1 MGIDGSLQSRTKS
14 RRGILGWFAAGVSF
28 AGLATLA
35 SRPAQAKI
43 LRVSLTDAEWR
54 RRLSNEEYR
63 ILRQGGTETAFSSPL
78 NHERRAGSFV
88 CAGCG
93 NALYSSRTKFD
104 SGTGWPS
111 FWQPLPG
118 AVVLGTDRKLG
129 YARIEV
135 RCANCGGHL
144 GHVFDDGPE
153 PTGKRYCMDGGA
165 MDFRVAWRRCARIAA
180 VGCPP

>member
-111 FWQPLPG
+111 FYDFIPG
-118 AVVLGTDRKLG
+118 ALGTREDSSFGMMRVSLH
-129 YARIEV
+129 
-135 RCANCGGHL
+135 CSNCGGHQ
-144 GHVFDDGPE
+144 GHVFEDGPP
-153 PTGKRYCMDGGA
+153 PTGLRYCING
-165 MDFRVAWRRCARIAA
+165 VALNFKPAA
-180 VGCPP
+180 